1 MLCRESGD
9 RKLKPLSP
17 RRMKWTHKH
26 QAIDWRGTAV
36 EADAHQIVRA
46 QRRVCSVEREVGSGT
61 LDTVARFSE

>member
-1 MLCRESGD
+1 
-9 RKLKPLSP
+9 
-17 RRMKWTHKH
+17 MKWTHKH
-26 QAIDWRGTAV
+26 QAIDWRSTAV